1 MLEPSLKLPRSF
13 GYNRVIGLS
22 SWEPHRLFR
31 GCGHPAFCSSLSTS
45 GFLVLLL
52 KMLLL
57 WTIPQTIFLQ
67 RLKSSDHHRSYL
79 QNPYYWDTLFKTNTG
94 QSGPQTALS
103 PIWRLQHVSL
113 GPIWGAP
120 LKARHSVNFYC
131 TLEDTPQRSTTAL
144 VVYIFSF
151 NRNDPFIQPTALIP
165 KVQS

>member
-1 MLEPSLKLPRSF
+1 MLEPSLKLHRSF
-13 GYNRVIGLS
+13 GCNRVIDSS
-22 SWEPHRLFR
+22 SWEPRRLFR
-31 GCGHPAFCSSLSTS
+31 GCGHPAFCFSLSTS

-57 WTIPQTIFLQ
+57 WTTPQTIFLQ

-79 QNPYYWDTLFKTNTG
+79 QNPYCWDTLFKTNTG
-94 QSGPQTALS
+94 QSGPQTALK

-113 GPIWGAP
+113 GPIWGAL
-120 LKARHSVNFYC
+120 LKARHSVNFYR
-131 TLEDTPQRSTTAL
+131 TLDDTPQQSTTAL

-151 NRNDPFIQPTALIP
+151 NRNVPLIQPTALIP